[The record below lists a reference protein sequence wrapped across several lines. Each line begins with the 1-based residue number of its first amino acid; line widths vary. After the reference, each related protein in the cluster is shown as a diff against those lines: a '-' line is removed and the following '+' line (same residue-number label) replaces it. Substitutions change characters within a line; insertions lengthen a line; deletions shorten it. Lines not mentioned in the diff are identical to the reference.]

1 MAVNTFLFMGRS
13 GSGKGTQVK
22 ILADKK
28 GYKIFEMG
36 STLRCIGDTGTTFG
50 NKIKEVIDTGI
61 WLPSWIP
68 NYLFQKEA
76 IDLPTDQGII
86 YDGMGRKLAQAEIFN
101 DVMEW
106 LDRDYVII
114 NLDVS
119 RETILKWVEK
129 RKGDEQRADDT
140 SEGLQNR
147 FDEYDKYAVEAIEF
161 FREKGKV
168 IDINGDQPM
177 EKVSAD
183 IWEAVE
189 KVNK

>member
-1 MAVNTFLFMGRS
+1 MGRS

-22 ILADKK
+22 ILADKT
-28 GYKIFEMG
+28 GYKIFETG
-36 STLRCIGDTGTTFG
+36 STLRSIGETGTIFG
-50 NKIKEVIDTGI
+50 NKIKEVIDKGI

-68 NYLFQKEA
+68 TYLFQKA
-76 IDLPTDQGII
+76 TIDLPKEEGIV
-86 YDGMGRKLAQAEIFN
+86 YDGVARKLDQAEAFH

-106 LDRDYVII
+106 LDRDYIVI

-119 RETILKWVEK
+119 EDTILKWVEK
-129 RKGDEQRADDT
+129 RKGDEGRADDT
-140 SEGLQNR
+140 DEALQSR
-147 FDEYDKYAVEAIEF
+147 FNEYTKYALEAVEF

-189 KVNK
+189 RVNK